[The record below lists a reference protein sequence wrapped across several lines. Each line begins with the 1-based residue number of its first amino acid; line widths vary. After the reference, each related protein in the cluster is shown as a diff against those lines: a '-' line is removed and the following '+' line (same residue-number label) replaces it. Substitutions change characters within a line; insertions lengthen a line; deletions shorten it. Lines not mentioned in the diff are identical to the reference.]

1 MELRHL
7 RYFVAVA
14 EEQNIT
20 RAARRLNVSQPPLSR
35 QVRDLEQELGVEL
48 LERGAKAVRVT
59 VAGRLFLDE
68 ARAVIRRAD
77 EAVRAVRALAGSR
90 KAELHVGFAP
100 SPSVELLP
108 GILRA
113 FEAVAPG
120 VRVVL
125 HDLTSAEMLAG
136 LADGSLG
143 AALLVG
149 HSGSR
154 RSGLEFRR
162 LRTYR
167 VGLLVPRGP
176 ALSRR
181 RTVGVGMVQDQSLV
195 AYRRLD
201 YPDYHEWLETLFGA
215 ESAGRLKI
223 VEECDGALSLISAVE
238 AGCGVAVVAE
248 SIAIIAG
255 RRAVF
260 IPLHPAPPP
269 MEVGVCIRAGAG
281 SDAVARQFFEAAA
294 AVV

>member
-35 QVRDLEQELGVEL
+35 QVRDLEEELGVQL
-48 LERGAKAVRVT
+48 LERGPKAVRLTT
-59 VAGRLFLDE
+59 VGRLFLDE

-77 EAVRAVRALAGSR
+77 DAVLAVRALAGSR
-90 KAELHVGFAP
+90 NAELHVGFAP
-100 SPSVELLP
+100 SPTVELLP

-113 FEAVAPG
+113 FESAVPG
-120 VRVVL
+120 ARVVL

-149 HSGSR
+149 HSRSR
-154 RSGLEFRR
+154 RAGLEFKR
-162 LRTYR
+162 LRTYP
-167 VGLLVPRGP
+167 VGLLVGRGNGL
-176 ALSRR
+176 ARR
-181 RTVGVGMVQDQSLV
+181 RAVGVAMLKDQSMV
-195 AYRRLD
+195 AYSRLD
-201 YPDYHEWLETLFGA
+201 YPDYHEWLGTIFGEEQTA
-215 ESAGRLKI
+215 RLKI
-223 VEECDGALSLISAVE
+223 AQECDGSLSLISAVE

-260 IPLHPAPPP
+260 IPIHPAPPP
-269 MEVGVCIRAGAG
+269 MEVGVCIRTG
-281 SDAVARQFFEAAA
+281 SGVEVVARQFFEAAVA
-294 AVV
+294 GV